1 MIYDYN
7 MRDYSL
13 ILARPSLAKPRLAWP
28 CRVIIT

>member
-13 ILARPSLAKPRLAWP
+13 ILAEPSLALPRHAMPSDNNDL
-28 CRVIIT
+28 